1 VPTIF
6 PGAVYLLC
14 FLTSS
19 ACAFLLARNYARTH
33 ARLLLWSALCF
44 LFLAGNNLAVIIDLT
59 QAILA
64 LGGIPVEERSWV
76 YLIRLSAFLLILV
89 SIGLKNRRA

>member
-44 LFLAGNNLAVIIDLT
+44 LFLAGNNLAVIIDLLVLPERNFSI
-59 QAILA
+59 ARVA
-64 LGGIPVEERSWV
+64 LS
-76 YLIRLSAFLLILV
+76 LIAVALLLF
-89 SIGLKNRRA
+89 GLIWDMEDD

>member
-1 VPTIF
+1 MPTIF

-44 LFLAGNNLAVIIDLT
+44 LFLAGNNLAVIIDLLVLPERNFSI
-59 QAILA
+59 ARVA
-64 LGGIPVEERSWV
+64 LS
-76 YLIRLSAFLLILV
+76 LIAVALLLF
-89 SIGLKNRRA
+89 GLIWDIEDD